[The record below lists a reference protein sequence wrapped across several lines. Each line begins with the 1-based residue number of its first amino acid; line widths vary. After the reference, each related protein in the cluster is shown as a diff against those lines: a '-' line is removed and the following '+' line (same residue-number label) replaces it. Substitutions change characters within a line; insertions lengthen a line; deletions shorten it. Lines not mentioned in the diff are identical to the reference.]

1 VHRSYNPQGSFLANL
16 SQSDRNAIKIGLT
29 GTPLLGDDYN
39 SRALFGDYIHKYYYN
54 ASIADGYTLRLIREE
69 IATNYKL
76 SLQEALAAVKLQQGD
91 IDRKLIYSHPKFV
104 EPMLD
109 YIVRD
114 FEKSR
119 SALG

>member
-1 VHRSYNPQGSFLANL
+1 MDEDKAKKNPDSK
-16 SQSDRNAIKIGLT
+16 AISSKQI
-29 GTPLLGDDYN
+29 
-39 SRALFGDYIHKYYYN
+39 FGDYIHKYYYN

-76 SLQEALAAVKLQQGD
+76 VLQQALEDVEVKMGD
-91 IDRKLIYSHPKFV
+91 IDRKLIYAHPSFV

-109 YIVRD
+109 YIVTD

-119 SALG
+119 GALNDASIGGMVICDSSDQADRKSVV

>member
-1 VHRSYNPQGSFLANL
+1 M
-16 SQSDRNAIKIGLT
+16 
-29 GTPLLGDDYN
+29 GDDYN

-76 SLQEALAAVKLQQGD
+76 SLQEALAAIQLQQGD
-91 IDRKLIYSHPKFV
+91 IDRKLIYAHQRFI

-109 YIVRD
+109 YIVDD
-114 FEKSR
+114 FEKSVPHLTTPP
-119 SALG
+119 SAAW